1 MAQATDN
8 AAPQENVQAAAAAG
22 TSSSRSVP
30 PWWRTLLEPKW
41 IGLFVVLAVV
51 VPGAVFAIVHF
62 SGEKG
67 PGAAPPGEVSIGQF
81 RFLASEH
88 ERSPVLAATFSLHL
102 ALIPEAEGVARV
114 RLDTHKF
121 RVQQAVEQLLRQAHG
136 GDFEDPSLGDL
147 RRQLQAQVNET
158 LGVRAV
164 ADCIVTDL
172 DLVLSPRESAPP
184 SEGGL
189 AGPTPWSD

>member
-8 AAPQENVQAAAAAG
+8 SAPQENVQAAAAAG
-22 TSSSRSVP
+22 TSSSRSAQ

-51 VPGAVFAIVHF
+51 VPGAVFAIVRF

-67 PGAAPPGEVSIGQF
+67 AGENPPGEVSVGQF

-102 ALIPEAEGVARV
+102 ALIPEAEAVARV

-121 RVQQAVEQLLRQAHG
+121 RVQQAIEQLLRQAHG

-147 RRQLQAQVNET
+147 RRQLQEQVNET

-172 DLVLSPRESAPP
+172 DLVLSPREMAPP
-184 SEGGL
+184 PEGGL
-189 AGPTPWSD
+189 AGPTPWTD